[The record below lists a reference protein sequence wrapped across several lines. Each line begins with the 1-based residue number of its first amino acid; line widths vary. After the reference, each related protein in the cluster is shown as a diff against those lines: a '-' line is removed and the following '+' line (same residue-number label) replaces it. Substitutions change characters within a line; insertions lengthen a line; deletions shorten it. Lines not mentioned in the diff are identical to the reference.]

1 MSCTPDGWTIEADP
15 RHAELIV
22 EQLGVAEARSVVSP
36 GVDGA
41 DEDDNDDD
49 EFITGA
55 GLTRFRG
62 VAARC
67 NYMSFDRPDVQF
79 ATKEIC
85 REMSKPTTGSLRRLR
100 RIGCYLKNTKRLV
113 WKYDMQDEVSTIDV
127 YTDSDWAGCRRSRKS
142 SSGGAIMLGKH
153 CLKSWSKTQ
162 ALIAKSSGEAELYAV
177 VKGAAEALGMVTLA
191 GDLGRRIGIQM
202 HVDALAAKGMIER
215 KGLSKVRHLD
225 VNVLWLQEQCARKI
239 VPVCK
244 VPGEDNIADLMT
256 KHLGAAKIKKNVEM
270 MGMKYEDGRAGKA
283 AQLHLVQTMPEIES
297 TENGLVLW
305 DSMGDRLVDKRG
317 GDFWKSRGEGGMWHR
332 IHAKPRRSLFTPF
345 KVAKGPNSSEKLNGT
360 RFTKGVSQSGQKFE
374 FHDCWTKPEN
384 AHRILDEPWIGCT
397 TFIAEDAALFDVQ
410 CRRRGVQRPEGATSL
425 RWSDILA

>member
-1 MSCTPDGWTIEADP
+1 M
-15 RHAELIV
+15 
-22 EQLGVAEARSVVSP
+22 
-36 GVDGA
+36 
-41 DEDDNDDD
+41 
-49 EFITGA
+49 
-55 GLTRFRG
+55 
-62 VAARC
+62 
-67 NYMSFDRPDVQF
+67 
-79 ATKEIC
+79 
-85 REMSKPTTGSLRRLR
+85 
-100 RIGCYLKNTKRLV
+100 
-113 WKYDMQDEVSTIDV
+113 
-127 YTDSDWAGCRRSRKS
+127 
-142 SSGGAIMLGKH
+142 
-153 CLKSWSKTQ
+153 
-162 ALIAKSSGEAELYAV
+162 
-177 VKGAAEALGMVTLA
+177 
-191 GDLGRRIGIQM
+191 
-202 HVDALAAKGMIER
+202 AAKGVIESQ
-215 KGLSKVRHLD
+215 GLSKVRHLGE
-225 VNVLWLQEQCARKI
+225 NVLWLQQQCARRI
-239 VPVCK
+239 LPITK

-332 IHAKPRRSLFTPF
+332 IHAKPRRSLFTPL

-397 TFIAEDAALFDVQ
+397 TFIAEDVALFDVQ
-410 CRRRGVQRPEGATSL
+410 CKRRGVQRPEGTTSL